1 MKEENTNVKVPKLE
15 VKALPPPPQD
25 ERYSPEDEIASLDST
40 PLKDMPSPMQDET
53 DIYKYID
60 KIAYLILNNLPLR
73 LKHLIKL
80 RRLEEVS
87 FTLSLLKLVK
97 FIEITSSFIFRRPIR
112 KRII

>member
-1 MKEENTNVKVPKLE
+1 MNYKFSCIDFSGHYRRRKVVKEENINLKLPKFE
-15 VKALPPPPQD
+15 VEAPFPPPLD

-87 FTLSLLKLVK
+87 FFFY
-97 FIEITSSFIFRRPIR
+97 FID
-112 KRII
+112 